1 MCSEV
6 LLLSIEV
13 DDLSM
18 PGNTLK
24 SLQNITCLLVCDSST
39 DQLELGL
46 YEGDSWLTDLP
57 KNCLRAPGIE
67 VRQI

>member
-1 MCSEV
+1 MRSEV
-6 LLLSIEV
+6 LLLSIGV

-39 DQLELGL
+39 DRLELGL
-46 YEGDSWLTDLP
+46 YEGDSWPTDLP
-57 KNCLRAPGIE
+57 KNCLQAPGVE